1 MEFRVVDFEILTKNY
16 KNYQEGIKNI
26 DNEKKEFIRSLDP
39 VKKEME
45 TIINQ
50 MSSGLIIDEKTQR
63 EKEEKF
69 KSLQDQ
75 ALSIDNRFKVEMKKL
90 HEDLNTKTFAELSE
104 IIEEY
109 SKSNNIDLVIGK
121 MEVVYLVDK
130 FEITE
135 QILDVLRTKD
145 LFYEEVTEVIEDK
158 TEEKQEEKKEE
169 SL

>member
-1 MEFRVVDFEILTKNY
+1 
-16 KNYQEGIKNI
+16 
-26 DNEKKEFIRSLDP
+26 
-39 VKKEME
+39 
-45 TIINQ
+45 
-50 MSSGLIIDEKTQR
+50 
-63 EKEEKF
+63 
-69 KSLQDQ
+69 
-75 ALSIDNRFKVEMKKL
+75 MKKL

-135 QILDVLRTKD
+135 QILDALRTKD
-145 LFYEEVTEVIEDK
+145 LFYEEVTEVIEEK
-158 TEEKQEEKKEE
+158 TEEKTEE

>member
-45 TIINQ
+45 SIISQ

-145 LFYEEVTEVIEDK
+145 LFYEEVTEVIEEK
-158 TEEKQEEKKEE
+158 TEEKQEE

>member
-45 TIINQ
+45 SIINQ

-145 LFYEEVTEVIEDK
+145 LFYEEVAEVIEEK
-158 TEEKQEEKKEE
+158 TEEKQEE

>member
-45 TIINQ
+45 SIINQ

-145 LFYEEVTEVIEDK
+145 LFYEEVTEVIEEK
-158 TEEKQEEKKEE
+158 TEEKTEEKEEE

>member
-45 TIINQ
+45 SIINQ

-135 QILDVLRTKD
+135 QILDILRTKD
-145 LFYEEVTEVIEDK
+145 LFYEEVTEVIEEK
-158 TEEKQEEKKEE
+158 TEEKQEE

>member
-1 MEFRVVDFEILTKNY
+1 MKNY

-45 TIINQ
+45 SIINQ

-104 IIEEY
+104 IIE
-109 SKSNNIDLVIGK
+109 
-121 MEVVYLVDK
+121 
-130 FEITE
+130 
-135 QILDVLRTKD
+135 
-145 LFYEEVTEVIEDK
+145 
-158 TEEKQEEKKEE
+158 
-169 SL
+169 